1 VIFRG
6 RFPMDLNTE
15 PTRYVFHTKGVC
27 PPEIHFERRGDS
39 IHRLRFVGGGCPGN
53 AQLVSRLVEGHSLE
67 HVIDIAGDIPCR
79 NGTSCPDQLAEAVLL
94 VLEGKLE
101 PAPSF
106 RVFAEETPR
115 RRVGLIGD
123 LGGDPDALKR
133 LLGRVRSA
141 NADSVFCLGNL
152 TGLHSGNHEVIRLA
166 SKEGIITAL
175 GELDWL
181 YAQGKESEDFPPLD
195 QQDRD
200 RLFGLPNVI
209 AFQLGARRGMAFF
222 GDYLQKLPG
231 YSDFDPY
238 AIEMNMVCSLTCFMK
253 DETVFPALEAM
264 APQFQAK
271 IVLFGQRGDWG
282 HCQVGGVHF
291 ISVGSSQSGRPA
303 VGILEDQDGVI
314 HFETLDCE

>member
-1 VIFRG
+1 
-6 RFPMDLNTE
+6 M
-15 PTRYVFHTKGVC
+15 GVC
-27 PPEIHFERRGDS
+27 PPEIHFELRGDS
-39 IHRLRFVGGGCPGN
+39 IHGLRFVGGGCPGN
-53 AQLVSRLVEGHSLE
+53 AHLVSRLVEGHSLADLVE
-67 HVIDIAGDIPCR
+67 ITGNIPCR
-79 NGTSCPDQLAEAVLL
+79 NGTSCPDQLAEAVRL

-106 RVFAEETPR
+106 RVFADEAPM

-133 LLGRVRSA
+133 VLGRVRSA
-141 NADSVFCLGNL
+141 SVDGVFCLGNL
-152 TGLHSGNHEVIRLA
+152 TGQSARNHEVIRLA
-166 SKEGIITAL
+166 HKEGIVTAL
-175 GELDWL
+175 GEQDWL

-195 QQDRD
+195 QRERD
-200 RLFGLPNVI
+200 RLLGLPNVI
-209 AFQLGARRGMAFF
+209 AFHLGGRGGVGFF

-238 AIEMNMVCSLTCFMK
+238 ALEMNMVCGLTHFME
-253 DETVFPALEAM
+253 DERVFPALEAM

-282 HCQVGGVHF
+282 HWRIGDVHF

-303 VGILEDQDGVI
+303 VGMLEDQDGEI
-314 HFETLDCE
+314 HFETLD

>member
-1 VIFRG
+1 
-6 RFPMDLNTE
+6 MDLKTE
-15 PTRYVFHTKGVC
+15 TTRYVFRTKGVC

-39 IHRLRFVGGGCPGN
+39 IHRLRFLGGGCPGN
-53 AQLVSRLVEGHSLE
+53 AQLVSRLADVLE
-67 HVIDIAGDIPCR
+67 IAGNIPCR
-79 NGTSCPDQLAEAVLL
+79 NGTSCPDQLAEAVLQ
-94 VLEGKLE
+94 VLRGELE

-106 RVFAEETPR
+106 RIFEEQSPK
-115 RRVGLIGD
+115 RRVCLMGD
-123 LGGDPDALKR
+123 LGGNPETLKKI
-133 LLGRVRSA
+133 LGRVRSPEI
-141 NADSVFCLGNL
+141 DSLYCLGNL
-152 TGLHSGNHEVIRLA
+152 TGHSIQNHEVIRLA
-166 SKEGIITAL
+166 SKEGIVTVL

-200 RLFGLPNVI
+200 RLLGLPNVI

-231 YSDFDPY
+231 YSDFEPY
-238 AIEMNMVCSLTCFMK
+238 AIEINTVCSLTNFLE

-271 IVLFGQRGDWG
+271 IILFGQRGVWD

-303 VGILEDQDGVI
+303 MGILEDQDGEI
-314 HFETLDCE
+314 HFETLDLK